1 MLYQRSSALFKEAQQ
16 VIPGGVN
23 SPVRAFKGVGGDPVY
38 FKQGNGAYLIDADN
52 KQYIDISEELFAG
65 IQNETP
71 IYSAEIID
79 FITSNN
85 NELYTISLGSH
96 LPLFENKE
104 LKINTLNFVYEGA
117 IISGKLP
124 KTEILKIA
132 YTYLNTPYLW
142 GGKTAFG
149 IDCSGFT
156 QQVYRV
162 CGYSI
167 PRDAKDQAMLGD
179 TLSFVEESTA
189 GDLAFFDNEEGQII
203 HVGILLGNNR
213 IIHAHGQVRIDMID
227 QTGIF
232 NSEKGKHTHTLR
244 VIKKII

>member
-1 MLYQRSSALFKEAQQ
+1 MKFGICQLP
-16 VIPGGVN
+16 VIPLREEPDDTSEMVTQCLFGECFTVLKTKKKW
-23 SPVRAFKGVGGDPVY
+23 AFIRLELDNYEGWVSKN
-38 FKQGNGAYLIDADN
+38 QILEIDALPPQT
-52 KQYIDISEELFAG
+52 K
-65 IQNETP
+65 T
-71 IYSAEIID
+71 IYSAELID
-79 FITSNN
+79 YITLPNGQLMS
-85 NELYTISLGSH
+85 IPLGSLVNNRPEDSSFEGQTFQAK
-96 LPLFENKE
+96 LPAEVL
-104 LKINTLNFVYEGA
+104 INTALLF
-117 IISGKLP
+117 
-124 KTEILKIA
+124 
-132 YTYLNTPYLW
+132 LNTAYLW
-142 GGKTAFG
+142 GCKTAFG